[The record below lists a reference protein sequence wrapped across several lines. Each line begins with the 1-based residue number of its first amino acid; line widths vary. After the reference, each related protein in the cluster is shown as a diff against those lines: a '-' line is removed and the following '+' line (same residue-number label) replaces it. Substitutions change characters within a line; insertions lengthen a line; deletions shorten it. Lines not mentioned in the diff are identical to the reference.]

1 MQIRGLTLLPAG
13 GDALIVVPPFAG
25 LDRPSLAAHLL
36 QACAREAGFTVH
48 VFYANLL
55 LAANIGEINYEAVC
69 YAPTGALLGERF
81 FARAAFGAPSFG
93 RNNGSYEAYFRRLE
107 DKYHGTLKVDLDDL
121 RRLEPLALEWADA
134 LANEISSRAFRVVGA
149 TSTFEQTAA
158 SAALLTRVKQ
168 ARPDIITILGG
179 ANCEGPM
186 AEGILSLGAGIDYV
200 FSGESELSFPGF
212 LSRVQYGAAP
222 DGRIIAGEPC
232 MDLDALPPIDY
243 GEFYSQ
249 FEALLPG
256 SAIMESGVLWLP
268 FETSRGCWWGERHH
282 CTFCG
287 LNAQTMKHR
296 EKSPDRVIADL
307 RALLEK
313 HPTRRVCMV
322 DNIMP
327 RAYLRTLVPRLA
339 QELPDTHIFY
349 EQKANLSLDQV
360 VSLVEAGVSEIQPGI
375 EALSTPLL
383 RLMDKGVSARQN
395 IALLRYARAAGMALN
410 WNLLYAFPGDRIED
424 YEQTLALLPLL
435 RHLNPPGGLSH
446 LSIDRFSPYF
456 DHAGRYRITNVR
468 PMEGYA
474 SVLPERADIDKLA
487 YHFNADYGSASR
499 ESKELIARLEDE
511 VSAWINSWRSEEDPL
526 PALALTSLTDS
537 DFMLIDT
544 RGLPGSEPVQFLS
557 YEQAAMALAGC
568 RLADR
573 NPVADWA
580 LEKGLVVELDGSF
593 VPLATAEPILIRQFE
608 AERRGYAAAAEMP
621 LYQIGQPDDNRS
633 RT

>member
-1 MQIRGLTLLPAG
+1 MQIRGLTVLPAG

-48 VFYANLL
+48 VLYANLL

-81 FARAAFGAPSFG
+81 FARAAFDAPAFG
-93 RNNGSYEAYFRRLE
+93 RNAGSYEAYFRRLE

-121 RRLEPLALEWADA
+121 RRLEPLALEWADS

-158 SAALLTRVKQ
+158 SVALLTRVKQ

-179 ANCEGPM
+179 ANCEGQM
-186 AEGILSLGAGIDYV
+186 AEGILSLGAEIDYV

-212 LSRVQYGAAP
+212 LSQVQRGTAP
-222 DGRIIAGEPC
+222 PGPIVRGEPC

-243 GEFYSQ
+243 SEFYSQ
-249 FEALLPG
+249 FEALLPE

-268 FETSRGCWWGERHH
+268 FETSRGCWWGEKHH

-307 RALLEK
+307 RVLLEK

-327 RAYLRTLVPRLA
+327 RAYLRTLAPRLA

-360 VSLVEAGVSEIQPGI
+360 VALVEAGISEIQPGI

-456 DHAGRYRITNVR
+456 DHAERYRITDPR

-474 SVLPERADIDKLA
+474 SVLPERADIGKLA
-487 YHFNADYGSASR
+487 YHFTADYPSASR

-511 VSAWINSWRSEEDPL
+511 VHAWINSWRSEEDPL

-544 RGLPGSEPVQFLS
+544 RGLPASEPVQFLNH
-557 YEQAAMALAGC
+557 EQASMALAGC

-573 NPVADWA
+573 DPVAEWA
-580 LEKGLVVELDGSF
+580 LEKELVVELDGF
-593 VPLATAEPILIRQFE
+593 LVPLATAEPALIRQFE
-608 AERRGYAAAAEMP
+608 AERKGHALPGEMP
-621 LYQIGQPDDNRS
+621 LYHIAQADDTRS
-633 RT
+633 QT